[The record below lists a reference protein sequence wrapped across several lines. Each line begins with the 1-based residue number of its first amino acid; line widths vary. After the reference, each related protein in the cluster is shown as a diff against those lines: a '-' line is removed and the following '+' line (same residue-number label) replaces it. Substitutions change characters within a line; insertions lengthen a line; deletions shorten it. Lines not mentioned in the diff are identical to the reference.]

1 MTLLLDDLTGYRC
14 RILKATGCP
23 LDEATILE
31 ELMRHVI
38 LCSELDHLT
47 PEAFDQAACT
57 AYDTLRQ
64 LHGENE
70 G

>member
-1 MTLLLDDLTGYRC
+1 MTLLLDDLTGYAASSR
-14 RILKATGCP
+14 RQAARWTKQ
-23 LDEATILE
+23 ILE

-57 AYDTLRQ
+57 THDTLRQ